1 MLNKGPHIIEVIK
14 ILDVILSS
22 MQDYHE
28 KKATM
33 LPPLK
38 MLKPDI
44 PIDKEEKNVS

>member
-1 MLNKGPHIIEVIK
+1 VIK
-14 ILDVILSS
+14 ILDEILIS

-28 KKATM
+28 KKAPM

-44 PIDKEEKNVS
+44 PKDEEEKKVNEVS